1 MLTSALSLL
10 ASLASRLSPSPR
22 RLLLLVVVAPPLVTA
37 ALIVTVLVYAS
48 PSASPSSPVV
58 PGPAAPAGAGGGAA
72 ADGEGTAG
80 LPPPGGLLVQVS
92 GAVARP
98 GLYRV
103 AKGDRVS
110 AAIAAAGGITAAADP
125 GRLPDLA
132 QVLKD
137 GQEVKVPALG
147 TAVRT
152 GTSASTARITPVNL
166 NAATED
172 ELAAIPGFTQ
182 ELAAAA
188 VRYRTEYGGFSS
200 TRELVDVLNMSEADY
215 LVARKYLRV

>member
-1 MLTSALSLL
+1 MRSSALSLL
-10 ASLASRLSPSPR
+10 ASLAARLSLGPR
-22 RLLLLVVVAPPLVTA
+22 HLVLLVAVAPPVVTVALVVA
-37 ALIVTVLVYAS
+37 VLVYAS
-48 PSASPSSPVV
+48 PSASTSLSGA
-58 PGPAAPAGAGGGAA
+58 PGPAAAADAGGGAG

-92 GAVARP
+92 GAVTRP

-125 GRLPDLA
+125 SRLPDLA

-137 GQEVKVPALG
+137 GQEVKVPRLG
-147 TAVRT
+147 TPVRS
-152 GTSASTARITPVNL
+152 GTSASTARISPVDL
-166 NAATED
+166 NAATQD